1 MFMLV
6 VMVIITKDI
15 MVVDYYQ
22 EQISMVEVHQ
32 ILDLEAIHLIIV
44 F

>member
-1 MFMLV
+1 MSMSV
-6 VMVIITKDI
+6 VMEIITKDI

-22 EQISMVEVHQ
+22 EQISMVVVHQ

>member
-6 VMVIITKDI
+6 AMVIITKDI

-22 EQISMVEVHQ
+22 EQISMVVVHQ
-32 ILDLEAIHLIIV
+32 ILDLEAMHLIIV

>member
-6 VMVIITKDI
+6 AMVIITKDI
-15 MVVDYYQ
+15 MVEDYYQ
-22 EQISMVEVHQ
+22 EQISMVVVHQ
-32 ILDLEAIHLIIV
+32 ILDLEDMHLIIV

>member
-1 MFMLV
+1 MSMSV
-6 VMVIITKDI
+6 VMEIITNDI

-22 EQISMVEVHQ
+22 EQISMVVVHQ